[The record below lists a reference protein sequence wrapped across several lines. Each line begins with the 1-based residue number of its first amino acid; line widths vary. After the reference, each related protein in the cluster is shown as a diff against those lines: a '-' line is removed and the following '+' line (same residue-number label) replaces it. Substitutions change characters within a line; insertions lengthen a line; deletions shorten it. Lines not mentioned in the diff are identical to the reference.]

1 MIIHR
6 RSPMAL
12 LLLLLLLLLQ
22 LVASTVR
29 AEDYRG
35 DDDAI
40 MMMACMDTRVW
51 FNDSSCSGGDPDVDG
66 TQTMPVYP
74 TDDLCGTCVL
84 LIHVLVAADSLAV
97 AGRLVS

>member
-12 LLLLLLLLLQ
+12 LLLLLLPLL
-22 LVASTVR
+22 VVSTVR

-51 FNDSSCSGGDPDVDG
+51 LNDSSCSAGDPDVDG
-66 TQTMPVYP
+66 AQTMPVYP

-84 LIHVLVAADSLAV
+84 LLVHM
-97 AGRLVS
+97 VS